1 MAENREIEGEQTAKK
16 PAAKRPMG
24 LGRGLNSLFGDIQK
38 EEPITP
44 QGRVSDS
51 DRSADGIDYASDLT
65 NPAVEGLRSI
75 AISDIRPNP
84 DQPRQTFDNDALD
97 ELALSMQRRGVIQPI
112 VVRPHGKNYQI
123 VAGERRWRAAQRA
136 RLHHVPAIIRQLND
150 EETLEIAIVENVQ
163 RRDLNAI
170 EEAEA
175 YVKLSEDYGHS
186 QARLAELVGKSR
198 SHVANIMRLLEL
210 PPAVRALVAEE
221 KLTMGHAR
229 ALINAP
235 NAIELANQAVKQG
248 LSVRD
253 VEKLVRK
260 QLSSSN
266 SAASGTA
273 NPPQDGDADIRAVEN
288 HLGDLLGLKVSIQS
302 GPSGAGSMTINF
314 SNLDQLD
321 LICQRL
327 TGEHI

>member
-1 MAENREIEGEQTAKK
+1 MAEDKALEKK
-16 PAAKRPMG
+16 SNKAKRPTG
-24 LGRGLNSLFGDIQK
+24 LGRGLTSLFGEIERK
-38 EEPITP
+38 EPLNLSSTTTP
-44 QGRVSDS
+44 QENYVESSGD
-51 DRSADGIDYASDLT
+51 AEPL
-65 NPAVEGLRSI
+65 EGLRSI

-84 DQPRQTFDNDALD
+84 DQPRQYFDNDALD
-97 ELALSMQRRGVIQPI
+97 ELADSIKNSGVIQPI
-112 VVRPHGKNYQI
+112 VVRPHGKTFQI

-136 RLHHVPAIIRQLND
+136 RLHHVPALVRSLSD

-175 YVKLSEDYGHS
+175 YVKLCEDFGHS
-186 QARLAELVGKSR
+186 QAKLAELVGKSR
-198 SHVANIMRLLEL
+198 SHVAKLMRLLEL
-210 PPAVRALVAEE
+210 PEPVRELVAQQE
-221 KLTMGHAR
+221 LSMGHAR

-235 NAIELANQAVKQG
+235 DSTTLAKQVVKQG

-260 QLSSSN
+260 AIGGGSTGKKKQTLSSVSEN
-266 SAASGTA
+266 
-273 NPPQDGDADIRAVEN
+273 DADIRAVEN

-302 GPSGAGSMTINF
+302 QGQTGAGAMTIEYA
-314 SNLDQLD
+314 NLDQLD